1 MQGTVALF
9 SFHACCPRVV
19 LEEWVQP
26 TELVGGNN
34 SDEVLNDLLGR
45 EIAES
50 LKRLLRPSLMEGWVS
65 WESMYDPTMS
75 QTLPPPFPPILTS
88 EIFRH
93 LDSDVAE
100 VIFPLGQTQF
110 GPCCYEDLAQHL
122 LGDHAQL
129 RFAKAQYPGFQ
140 VYGKVCLYDL

>member
-19 LEEWVQP
+19 LEEWMQP

-50 LKRLLRPSLMEGWVS
+50 LKQAVEAILDEEVGELGEYVRPVDVTNFAATVS
-65 WESMYDPTMS
+65 SNQRFS
-75 QTLPPPFPPILTS
+75 AIL
-88 EIFRH
+88 IQMWQR
-93 LDSDVAE
+93 
-100 VIFPLGQTQF
+100 
-110 GPCCYEDLAQHL
+110 
-122 LGDHAQL
+122 
-129 RFAKAQYPGFQ
+129 
-140 VYGKVCLYDL
+140 

>member
-1 MQGTVALF
+1 
-9 SFHACCPRVV
+9 
-19 LEEWVQP
+19 
-26 TELVGGNN
+26 
-34 SDEVLNDLLGR
+34 
-45 EIAES
+45 
-50 LKRLLRPSLMEGWVS
+50 MEGWVS

-88 EIFRH
+88 EIFRQ

-140 VYGKVCLYDL
+140 VNGKVCLYDLSACLPPPHLVQTDIEVELGSKEEGPCAGVLLHLFVRLLTYNSHGCPP

>member
-1 MQGTVALF
+1 MGAT
-9 SFHACCPRVV
+9 H
-19 LEEWVQP
+19 
-26 TELVGGNN
+26 GGNN

-50 LKRLLRPSLMEGWVS
+50 LKQAVEAILDGGVGELGEYVRPDDV
-65 WESMYDPTMS
+65 TNFAA
-75 QTLPPPFPPILTS
+75 TVPPILTS

-122 LGDHAQL
+122 LGNHAQL

-140 VYGKVCLYDL
+140 IMDFLEVIMMEGGFSRGDHDGGRS